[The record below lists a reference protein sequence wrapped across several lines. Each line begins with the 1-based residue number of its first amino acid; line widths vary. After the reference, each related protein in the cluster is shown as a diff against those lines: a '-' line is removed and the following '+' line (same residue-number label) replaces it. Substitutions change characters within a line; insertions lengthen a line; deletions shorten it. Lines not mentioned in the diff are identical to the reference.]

1 MITFEFFIS
10 VKGREARN
18 DSCYYGRTAGR
29 IFESYSWTGV
39 PIEPSCGFTQ
49 RYHRKPRGKRE
60 TGLDT
65 LIDKYLPE
73 TEFTASF
80 PFSFLNGNVG
90 TIKLLARLTIRQKGK
105 KAITDRVLASARRRE
120 GVILFIFLTKILC

>member
-1 MITFEFFIS
+1 MYRFFFYCSLQIGVCITLIGPRLLFLILMITFEFFIS

-39 PIEPSCGFTQ
+39 PIEPNCGFTQ

-60 TGLDT
+60 TGFDT

-73 TEFTASF
+73 T
-80 PFSFLNGNVG
+80 
-90 TIKLLARLTIRQKGK
+90 
-105 KAITDRVLASARRRE
+105 
-120 GVILFIFLTKILC
+120 